1 MTVEMAG
8 ALEYPEAGVN
18 VDAERDWIRSI
29 RGGDPQT
36 YRLLVERY
44 QSRIYRLVAR
54 LLGPGHRDI
63 EDVVQEVFVK
73 AYFSLNRFREESSF
87 GTWITRIAINRARD
101 ELRKQ
106 SKGRVSLDG
115 ELSQESLQML
125 RDYCSQLDSDEKNRS
140 PSEAISQL
148 VGRAVA
154 SLPEHLR
161 VVVSFKDMEGLSY
174 QEVSQVL
181 NCSVGT
187 VKSRHARARERLR
200 KFLSPNFSDFVRR

>member
-1 MTVEMAG
+1 MTVEMTG
-8 ALEYPEAGVN
+8 ALKYPEAGVS

-106 SKGRVSLDG
+106 QKGRVSLNG
-115 ELSQESLQML
+115 ELSQESLQNL
-125 RDYCSQLDSDEKNRS
+125 RDYFNQPDSDEKNRP

-154 SLPEHLR
+154 SLPERLR

-200 KFLSPNFSDFVRR
+200 KFLSPNVSDFVRR